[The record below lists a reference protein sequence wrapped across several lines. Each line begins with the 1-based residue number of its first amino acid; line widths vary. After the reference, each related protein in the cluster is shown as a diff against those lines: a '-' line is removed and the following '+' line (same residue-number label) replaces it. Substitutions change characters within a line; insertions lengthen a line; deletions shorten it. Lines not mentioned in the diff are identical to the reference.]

1 MGGFSG
7 DAVIVSEAEAAA
19 RCQRDLDATVLIS
32 DSSPK
37 PSSPPPSVT
46 STKRT
51 QADKKVNK
59 RNERGETPLHTAAK
73 RGDVKQA
80 KKLIKAGASV
90 NIADYAGV

>member
-1 MGGFSG
+1 MFFC
-7 DAVIVSEAEAAA
+7 V
-19 RCQRDLDATVLIS
+19 T

-51 QADKKVNK
+51 PADKKVNK
-59 RNERGETPLHTAAK
+59 RNERGETPLHIAAK

-80 KKLIKAGASV
+80 KKLIKSGATV
-90 NIADYAGV
+90 NVPDYAGKFSCLATEYKTLTCRLMV

>member
-1 MGGFSG
+1 M
-7 DAVIVSEAEAAA
+7 AVLV
-19 RCQRDLDATVLIS
+19 S

-59 RNERGETPLHTAAK
+59 RNERGETSLHIAAK

-90 NIADYAGV
+90 NIADYAGVYTVVVWLYEDR